1 MMTTVC
7 LTTTTVAALV
17 VLLVCIPSTCL
28 LGMVP
33 TWQDLREKD
42 SMFFF
47 KASEATFLV
56 AMASL
61 NKMLFGLGSLG
72 FGERDGR

>member
-1 MMTTVC
+1 MSFGDGAN
-7 LTTTTVAALV
+7 LAG
-17 VLLVCIPSTCL
+17 SS
-28 LGMVP
+28 
-33 TWQDLREKD
+33 RKD